1 MCIRWYVSYVFLVWI
16 YWINPVLPP
25 YGSSMPRW
33 PTRPLST
40 RWRLWRHGVNL
51 QGGEEGCS
59 LDTRQICSPW
69 EVLWWVVRLKLH
81 CCISQAVR
89 AVGYATLDVAAQ
101 CRAAAKSGD
110 PSVFGS
116 PTQGRLF
123 LKETTRFEHWNDG
136 IEPCFNDVSWIWW
149 GAILMQSPAR
159 SMLWLSVARSCGGSG
174 QLECN
179 ILTEKQKFQT
189 RGSWLC
195 SSSNFSLFFEFNPQ
209 LWVFPS
215 SLFIFHALERHL
227 RRSKTYHCC
236 HPMSSLHFFQ
246 KQPVTFEAM
255 SLGLE
260 ALNSAL
266 SCAEAGMRGL
276 LQNFR
281 YTP

>member
-69 EVLWWVVRLKLH
+69 EVLWWVVRLQLH

-110 PSVFGS
+110 PSVFG
-116 PTQGRLF
+116 GVLF
-123 LKETTRFEHWNDG
+123 LGKTLPKGNHQ
-136 IEPCFNDVSWIWW
+136 IW
-149 GAILMQSPAR
+149 
-159 SMLWLSVARSCGGSG
+159 
-174 QLECN
+174 
-179 ILTEKQKFQT
+179 
-189 RGSWLC
+189 
-195 SSSNFSLFFEFNPQ
+195 
-209 LWVFPS
+209 
-215 SLFIFHALERHL
+215 
-227 RRSKTYHCC
+227 
-236 HPMSSLHFFQ
+236 
-246 KQPVTFEAM
+246 
-255 SLGLE
+255 
-260 ALNSAL
+260 ALNSWDSAVL
-266 SCAEAGMRGL
+266 QRCELDLPRRNPDAVSCAEHAVTVRCPILWWKWPAGVQHFNRKAEISNTRVL
-276 LQNFR
+276 TLFKFQFLNIFWI
-281 YTP
+281 